1 MRRHT
6 IVIFSV
12 ALLLVKC
19 NQNFPEGALLIS
31 ESDTAFS
38 DDIRSISTKIN
49 KNPFTGEN
57 YYLRANTFFYQSQF
71 DFAIQDYNT
80 ALKIEPKNPLYRYR
94 LAETYLEK
102 DSANYIKA
110 AAQLKAALQ
119 LKPDY
124 QEAQYLYAKLLLAR
138 QQYAECDPL
147 LEKLKQTEDFGI
159 KAQLLQIVSFKEQR
173 DTTKA
178 LQVLD
183 RVLVKDPNNFDA
195 TMQKALFLLEKDIE
209 IASQYADK
217 ALALDEFSPEALYIK
232 ALILQRKSK
241 FADAE
246 ILYNR
251 VIKINPSHVFAHYN
265 LAVIQALFEN
275 YSSVIDLCGKIIDLE
290 SENYKAFTLRGFAFE
305 AQGNKEAAR
314 NDYQAALNIKP
325 DYEQALQYLNEL
337 I

>member
-6 IVIFSV
+6 IVILSV

-19 NQNFPEGALLIS
+19 SQNFPEGALLIS
-31 ESDTAFS
+31 DT
-38 DDIRSISTKIN
+38 DTTYTEDIRSISVKIN
-49 KNPFTGEN
+49 KNPFNAEN
-57 YYLRANTFFYQSQF
+57 YYLRANTFFFESQF
-71 DFAIQDYNT
+71 DFAIQDFNT

-102 DSANYIKA
+102 DSADYLKA

-124 QEAQYLYAKLLLAR
+124 QEAQYVYAKLLLAR
-138 QQYAECDPL
+138 QQYSECDPL
-147 LEKLKQTEDFGI
+147 LEKLKQSADFGT
-159 KAQLLQIVSFKEQR
+159 KAQLLQVVSFKEQK
-173 DTTKA
+173 DTAKA
-178 LQVLD
+178 LLVLD
-183 RVLVKDPNNFDA
+183 RILVKDPNNFDA
-195 TMQKALFLLEKDIE
+195 TMQKALFLLDKE
-209 IASQYADK
+209 IDLASQYADK
-217 ALALDEFSPEALYIK
+217 ALALDEFSSEALYTK

-251 VIKINPSHVFAHYN
+251 VIKINPAHVFAHYN

-290 SENYKAFTLRGFAFE
+290 SDNYKAFTLRGFAFE
-305 AQGNKEAAR
+305 AQGKKEAAR

-325 DYEQALQYLNEL
+325 DYEQAKQYLKEL